1 MPTLYLIDGY
11 AQFFRAYH
19 AIRTPM
25 TSPVTKEPTNM
36 SYGFLGMMLKLLK
49 GTPATGGKPDY
60 IAVTLDVSGD
70 KGTFR
75 SQIYPQYKA
84 TRSAPPEDLFPQVER
99 CLATLKNIGV
109 PILGAQGFEADDV
122 LATLVTRLRQEHPNL
137 NIRIVSK
144 DKDLKQLLAS
154 ATDVSG
160 AVELF
165 DVHTDEL
172 FTEARLKEETGLTP
186 PQIIDMLSLM
196 GDSSDNVPGVEG
208 IGPKTAAEL
217 ICTYGSAD
225 AVLAAAGSIKGKR
238 GEKLREAGPILALS
252 RSLVTLR
259 HDVPI
264 ALELDAARISNFN
277 LAELIPTL
285 KELGFNRYQDEVKVM
300 LGLAEPPIVPAVKSK
315 PEAAQTGGAAGTS
328 ATPRPTRQT
337 KQQAIDAGPN
347 LFSGSLFDS
356 PTAAPQSNAVP
367 ATDAPDLEARFAAGD
382 SAAAA
387 GTVSFGLAPAGT
399 DTFIPFHVPGV
410 RWPEAH
416 HYHCVRTIRDLDA
429 LIAELSAAG
438 IFAFDTETTGL
449 KPLRTHLCGLSF
461 CTRPGTA
468 YYVPVRSPSPS
479 QHLDPATVL
488 AALSPIMTNPAKSKC
503 GHNVK
508 FDLLVLRHA
517 GLVVGGA
524 SYQAGPWQG
533 SHAIAP
539 HAHAG
544 DEPLP
549 FDSMIASYLI
559 DASRSSHSMDA
570 LAMALLGHTNISIK
584 ELIGSGKQQST
595 FDTVNL
601 ELATEYAAEDAD
613 VTLRLRNLM
622 QPQLVAMGLM
632 PLFNQVEMPLV
643 GVLAELEF
651 NGITV
656 DAAELDRQRE
666 RLQGRTVELH
676 HQIDDA
682 AMASLGRTFNP
693 ESPKQL
699 SVALFN
705 KPSDSE
711 PGLGIKPVKKTK
723 TGYSTDVE
731 VLEQLAEDPAVST
744 PIPRLI
750 VEHRQLS
757 KLVGTYLVALKDE
770 INPDTGRIHASF
782 NQTVA
787 ATGRL
792 SSSDPNLQNIPIRT
806 DMGRDIRKAFVAAPG
821 CVLVSADYSQIELR
835 LLAHLSQDAALIE
848 AFRLDQD
855 IHTAVAAQINGVPLT
870 EVTREMRSGAK
881 MVNFGIVYGI
891 TAFGLAR
898 RLGIG
903 NGEADVIIT
912 GYKKRFPGITSFL
925 GQCVSQALA
934 NGYVETMLGRRRPI
948 PDIESTNP
956 SRRALAERMAINSVV
971 QGSAADLIKLAMVD
985 LQDQIN
991 RGAALMGLK
1000 MLLQIH
1006 DELVFECPEP
1016 QAPAAMKLITGRMEQ
1031 AMSLSVPLK
1040 ADAGMGHNWYEE

>member
-84 TRSAPPEDLFPQVER
+84 TRSAPPEDLFPQIDR

-122 LATLVTRLRQEHPNL
+122 LATLVTRLRHEHPNL

-154 ATDVSG
+154 ADETSG

-172 FTEARLKEETGLTP
+172 FTEVKLKEETGLTP
-186 PQIIDMLSLM
+186 IQIIDMLSLM
-196 GDSSDNVPGVEG
+196 GDNSDNVPGVEG

-217 ICTYGSAD
+217 IVTYGSAD
-225 AVLAAAGSIKGKR
+225 AVLAAAGQIKGKR

-252 RSLVTLR
+252 RSLVALR

-264 ALELDAARISNFN
+264 TFELGTASISTFN
-277 LAELIPTL
+277 LAALIPTF

-300 LGLAEPPIVPAVKSK
+300 LGLADAPIVPAATVRPESAQRGATDGASAAAK
-315 PEAAQTGGAAGTS
+315 PI
-328 ATPRPTRQT
+328 RQT
-337 KQQAIDAGPN
+337 KQQAVDAGPN
-347 LFSGSLFDS
+347 LFSGSLFD
-356 PTAAPQSNAVP
+356 AAPLAPQPSLAP
-367 ATDAPDLEARFAAGD
+367 GAGAPDAGD
-382 SAAAA
+382 SFAVTVESA
-387 GTVSFGLAPAGT
+387 GLSGT
-399 DTFIPFHVPGV
+399 ATAIPFHVPAV

-416 HYHCVRTIRDLDA
+416 HYHCVRTRGDLDA
-429 LIAELSAAG
+429 LVAELSAAS

-449 KPLRTHLCGLSF
+449 KPLRSQLCGMSF
-461 CTRPGTA
+461 CVRPGTA
-468 YYVPVRSPSPS
+468 FYVPVRSPLPS
-479 QHLDPATVL
+479 EHLDSATVL
-488 AALSPIMTNPAKSKC
+488 AALSPIMTNPARPKC

-517 GLVVGGA
+517 GMAVGGA

-533 SHAIAP
+533 SHTIAP
-539 HAHAG
+539 HSRAG

-570 LAMALLGHTNISIK
+570 LALALLGHTNISIK

-601 ELATEYAAEDAD
+601 DLAAEYAAEDAD

-622 QPQLVAMGLM
+622 QPQLVAMNLM
-632 PLFNQVEMPLV
+632 PLFTQVEMPLV
-643 GVLAELEF
+643 GVLAELEY
-651 NGITV
+651 NGITI

-666 RLQGRTVELH
+666 RLQGRTIELH
-676 HQIDDA
+676 DQINDA
-682 AMASLGRTFNP
+682 AMAALGRTFNP
-693 ESPKQL
+693 ESPRQL

-705 KPSDSE
+705 KPTDPE

-723 TGYSTDVE
+723 TGFSTDVE

-744 PIPRLI
+744 LIPKLI
-750 VEHRQLS
+750 VEHRQLT
-757 KLVGTYLVALKDE
+757 KLVGTYLVALKAE
-770 INPDTGRIHASF
+770 INPDTGRIHANF

-806 DMGRDIRKAFVAAPG
+806 DLGRDIRKAFVAAPG

-848 AFRLDQD
+848 AFRLDLD
-855 IHTAVAAQINGVPLT
+855 IHTAVAAQINNVPLT
-870 EVTREMRSGAK
+870 EVTRDMRSGAK

-903 NGEADVIIT
+903 NSAADVIIT
-912 GYKKRFPGITSFL
+912 GYKQRFPGITSFL
-925 GQCVSQALA
+925 RQCVSQALA

-991 RGAALMGLK
+991 RAAAPAGLK

-1016 QAPAAMKLITGRMEQ
+1016 EAETAMKLITNRMER
-1031 AMSLSVPLK
+1031 AMTLCVPLK

>member
-1 MPTLYLIDGY
+1 
-11 AQFFRAYH
+11 
-19 AIRTPM
+19 
-25 TSPVTKEPTNM
+25 
-36 SYGFLGMMLKLLK
+36 
-49 GTPATGGKPDY
+49 
-60 IAVTLDVSGD
+60 
-70 KGTFR
+70 
-75 SQIYPQYKA
+75 
-84 TRSAPPEDLFPQVER
+84 
-99 CLATLKNIGV
+99 
-109 PILGAQGFEADDV
+109 
-122 LATLVTRLRQEHPNL
+122 
-137 NIRIVSK
+137 
-144 DKDLKQLLAS
+144 
-154 ATDVSG
+154 
-160 AVELF
+160 
-165 DVHTDEL
+165 
-172 FTEARLKEETGLTP
+172 
-186 PQIIDMLSLM
+186 
-196 GDSSDNVPGVEG
+196 
-208 IGPKTAAEL
+208 
-217 ICTYGSAD
+217 
-225 AVLAAAGSIKGKR
+225 
-238 GEKLREAGPILALS
+238 
-252 RSLVTLR
+252 
-259 HDVPI
+259 
-264 ALELDAARISNFN
+264 
-277 LAELIPTL
+277 
-285 KELGFNRYQDEVKVM
+285 
-300 LGLAEPPIVPAVKSK
+300 
-315 PEAAQTGGAAGTS
+315 
-328 ATPRPTRQT
+328 
-337 KQQAIDAGPN
+337 
-347 LFSGSLFDS
+347 
-356 PTAAPQSNAVP
+356 
-367 ATDAPDLEARFAAGD
+367 
-382 SAAAA
+382 
-387 GTVSFGLAPAGT
+387 
-399 DTFIPFHVPGV
+399 
-410 RWPEAH
+410 
-416 HYHCVRTIRDLDA
+416 
-429 LIAELSAAG
+429 
-438 IFAFDTETTGL
+438 
-449 KPLRTHLCGLSF
+449 
-461 CTRPGTA
+461 
-468 YYVPVRSPSPS
+468 
-479 QHLDPATVL
+479 
-488 AALSPIMTNPAKSKC
+488 
-503 GHNVK
+503 
-508 FDLLVLRHA
+508 
-517 GLVVGGA
+517 
-524 SYQAGPWQG
+524 
-533 SHAIAP
+533 
-539 HAHAG
+539 
-544 DEPLP
+544 
-549 FDSMIASYLI
+549 
-559 DASRSSHSMDA
+559 
-570 LAMALLGHTNISIK
+570 
-584 ELIGSGKQQST
+584 
-595 FDTVNL
+595 
-601 ELATEYAAEDAD
+601 
-613 VTLRLRNLM
+613 
-622 QPQLVAMGLM
+622 MGLM

-682 AMASLGRTFNP
+682 ATASLGRTFNP

-948 PDIESTNP
+948 LDIESTNP

-991 RGAALMGLK
+991 RGAAPMGLK

-1016 QAPAAMKLITGRMEQ
+1016 QAAAAVTLITGRMEQ